1 MGAHQRLHVIGG
13 YLGTIGGVVLITL
26 IMWALRAHLTVAT
39 AALLYLLVV
48 FSSSVIWGMGTA
60 IVGSILAALAFD
72 YFFVPP
78 VFTLTVASPSETI
91 VIVVFLI
98 VTIVASRLATWA
110 RKEAREARQRARESE
125 ILYELGQV
133 VAEAGSA
140 DEGLAAIAKRA
151 VAAFAVQHCAI
162 LLADSLGVLRI
173 QTCYPPGGVVDLT
186 RDEDGVAAYAAHR
199 NLVIPYRSSL
209 HVPVQIGARRV
220 GVLRVGP
227 RPDGQPLPFAE
238 HRLLQTFAAAAA
250 VAIDRRRLQET
261 ATQAEILRRSD
272 ELKSAL
278 LSSVSHDLRTPL
290 ATIKAG
296 ITAIL
301 EESLTLD
308 QATQRE
314 VLSAAN
320 EEVDRLTRLIN
331 NLLDLSRIEAGAL
344 RPDRQWYDL
353 GELIGEAVRRIEG
366 RFPDQKISVDV
377 PGRLAPVFVDYV
389 QVQEVVTNLV
399 ENAARY
405 APANTT
411 IDVTIAVESDNFI
424 VRVRDQGPGIP
435 ALDAERIFTKFYRI
449 GQQPGGTGLGLAICR
464 GLVEAHGGRVWVEN
478 PGRPGAVF
486 AVALPLLAPPLRA
499 ESLT

>member
-1 MGAHQRLHVIGG
+1 MDTHQRLQVIRG
-13 YLGTIGGVVLITL
+13 YLGTVGGVALATL
-26 IMWALRAHLTVAT
+26 SMWVVRTHLTIAT
-39 AALLYLLVV
+39 VALLYLLVV
-48 FSSSVIWGMGTA
+48 FSSSLIWGMGA
-60 IVGSILAALAFD
+60 AVVGSILALLALD

-78 VFTLTVASPSETI
+78 IFTFVVASPSEAI

-110 RKEAREARQRARESE
+110 RKQAWEARLRARESE

-133 VAEAGSA
+133 VAEARSA
-140 DEGLAAIAKRA
+140 DEGLDAIAKRA
-151 VAAFAVQHCAI
+151 VAAFGVQHCAI
-162 LLADSLGVLRI
+162 LLADNLGALRI
-173 QTCYPPGGVVDLT
+173 QTCYPPGGVLDLT

-199 NLVIPYRSSL
+199 NLVMRYQSSL
-209 HVPVQIGARRV
+209 HVPVQIWARRV
-220 GVLRVGP
+220 GLLRVGP
-227 RPDGQPLPFAE
+227 RPDGQPLPSSE

-261 ATQAEILRRSD
+261 ATQAEILLRSD

-296 ITAIL
+296 ITAL
-301 EESLTLD
+301 LQDGLTLD
-308 QATQRE
+308 QSTQRE

-320 EEVDRLTRLIN
+320 DEVDRLTHLIN
-331 NLLDLSRIEAGAL
+331 NLLDLSRIEAGVL

-353 GELIGEAVRRIEG
+353 SELIREAVRRIGG
-366 RFPDQKISVDV
+366 RFPDHRIAVAVS
-377 PGRLAPVFVDYV
+377 GHLAPMFVDYV
-389 QVQEVVTNLV
+389 QIQEVVTNLI

-405 APANTT
+405 TPANTT
-411 IDVTIAVESDNFI
+411 IDITAAVESDCL
-424 VRVRDQGPGIP
+424 VMRVRDQGPGVP
-435 ALDAERIFTKFYRI
+435 ALEAERIFTKFHRI
-449 GQQPGGTGLGLAICR
+449 GQHPRGTGLGLAICR

-478 PGRPGAVF
+478 PGHPGAVF
-486 AVALPLLAPPLRA
+486 AVALPLLTPPVRA